1 MTVKIDIGSLRIREM
16 DTPKLFEVSIDV
28 TEDEEINGW
37 ENTWQTVSTVA
48 NVNEPIPEIL
58 KRLRADYVAKY
69 KQSAAAEEMFTRI
82 MAALGKDTNAQKFTR
97 QDPAPPKAP
106 PMEVKIITEG

>member
-28 TEDEEINGW
+28 TEGEAVNDW
-37 ENTWQTVSTVA
+37 ENTWQTVTTVA
-48 NVNEPIPEIL
+48 NVNEPVSEIL
-58 KRLRADYVAKY
+58 KRLRADHVKKY
-69 KQSAAAEEMFTRI
+69 KQSVAAEEMFTRI
-82 MAALGKDTNAQKFTR
+82 MAALQKDTNAQTFTR

>member
-1 MTVKIDIGSLRIREM
+1 MTVKIDIGSLQIREM

-28 TEDEEINGW
+28 TEGEAVNDW
-37 ENTWQTVSTVA
+37 ENTWQTVTTVA
-48 NVNEPIPEIL
+48 NVNEPVSEIL
-58 KRLRADYVAKY
+58 KRLRDDYVKKY
-69 KQSAAAEEMFTRI
+69 KQSVAAEEMFTRI
-82 MAALGKDTNAQKFTR
+82 MTALTKDKEAREFDR